1 MIVKLDEWIVVV
13 VGLADDVGLALAE
26 KGGVKVVIPNGG
38 QIICCNRAIIVCKFL
53 QLFVSSLVYTVRST
67 QKMYTRDCAY
77 SLGWE
82 KMGVIIADNVAL
94 SLAGEGGAK
103 VMLPDGGPIQ

>member
-1 MIVKLDEWIVVV
+1 MV
-13 VGLADDVGLALAE
+13 VGLPLAE

-38 QIICCNRAIIVCKFL
+38 QIKCCNSAIISCKFL

-82 KMGVIIADNVAL
+82 KMGVIVKLDERMVVIGIADNVAL
-94 SLAGEGGAK
+94 PLAEMGGVK
-103 VMLPDGGPIQ
+103 VMLPKGEPFQ